1 MLKSNWALESLPE
14 LVGTLSKIESFEGSW
29 PVFWC
34 SKVRKMTFWKKQV
47 LAGSLLGVFNW
58 QWSCFIPDW
67 FLLLFARSNI
77 GTVITVIVSL
87 SSSRRSVLTWA
98 FHWKKKLP
106 SALDRKMA
114 KKAKKEDTQKKQGMM
129 TKTTRTTF
137 LSFLAIFED
146 STVICDSFHTFCC
159 DRYDRQSETYRRT
172 GTVTSLTTVSLNY
185 YHCLLLPLDFAAT
198 SYNLQFCLES
208 LGKNWQGRNNV
219 PVSPHLTIGRN

>member
-1 MLKSNWALESLPE
+1 MQQSEEDDVLKEA
-14 LVGTLSKIESFEGSW
+14 GTSAG
-29 PVFWC
+29 
-34 SKVRKMTFWKKQV
+34 

-198 SYNLQFCLES
+198 SYNEVDTYLQYCLES